1 MTAVTMWERCCVPSL
16 LHGAG
21 TWVEITPATVRR
33 LNATQQWYWRLIY
46 QVGPGAPLASLSWDQ
61 TCLDMGV
68 RVMQEKVLLALH
80 LRYLDKESL
89 AHLVYL
95 EQQTMGWPGLA
106 SEVEEICGELNIEN
120 VNTTKYNKSDYKK
133 ILVQAC
139 HIRNEAILRKMSEG
153 KEKCSRMTHEEYRQK
168 DYMEEKNISEVRNIY
183 RSRFGQ
189 RAFAGNFSKDNT
201 YRKSNWMC
209 MCGESKEKEK
219 HIKSYDCPVYSDIRA
234 EFTNFDQD
242 EDLVAYFNMVLERR
256 DKISSMEQDERDFHD

>member
-1 MTAVTMWERCCVPSL
+1 
-16 LHGAG
+16 
-21 TWVEITPATVRR
+21 
-33 LNATQQWYWRLIY
+33 
-46 QVGPGAPLASLSWDQ
+46 
-61 TCLDMGV
+61 
-68 RVMQEKVLLALH
+68 
-80 LRYLDKESL
+80 
-89 AHLVYL
+89 
-95 EQQTMGWPGLA
+95 
-106 SEVEEICGELNIEN
+106 
-120 VNTTKYNKSDYKK
+120 
-133 ILVQAC
+133 
-139 HIRNEAILRKMSEG
+139 
-153 KEKCSRMTHEEYRQK
+153 MTHEEYRQK